1 MTPGRQTFVVALA
14 LVVATVLQGR
24 VAHVISIKGAQP
36 DFPLI
41 VLACGAIL
49 IGGGNAIFLAVW
61 AGLLEAATFG
71 VWFGSCLTSRT
82 LAGAFAGSLQRSVIR
97 DSIVVP
103 PLVVLATTL
112 VAEFVF
118 AAMVPSSWLHHAH
131 RWAHTII
138 GELVYNTILS
148 HPVYALLRRCGAGQP
163 RENSF
168 AQPRK

>member
-1 MTPGRQTFVVALA
+1 MTPGRQTFVVALVLIA
-14 LVVATVLQGR
+14 ATVLQGR
-24 VAHVISIKGAQP
+24 LAHIISIKGAQP
-36 DFPLI
+36 DFPLV
-41 VLACGAIL
+41 VLACGATL
-49 IGGGNAIFLAVW
+49 IGGSNAIGLAVW

-71 VWFGSCLTSRT
+71 MWFGSVLTSRT

-97 DSIVVP
+97 DSVVVP
-103 PLVVLATTL
+103 PLVVLATTV

-131 RWAHTII
+131 RWLRTVV

-148 HPVYALLRRCGAGQP
+148 HPVYALLRRFGVGQP

-168 AQPRK
+168 ARAQK